1 MFIIILLI
9 FLYKNTIEGQSYKR
23 EEGFSSAERDI
34 RASFNMM
41 GVIKRDKS
49 GKICKIGERNKETEE
64 AKPIILEKE
73 TDENINP
80 PMNTMMI
87 QDKLNSSVKETKNA
101 LSEITGK
108 QRDDII
114 SKIKIAMQTNDI
126 EELKEIKNLTNK
138 IDLLHLELKHSKDK
152 EKIMDKLIDK
162 IHVDS
167 GGPIFKKQVKKN
179 NNHILLFV
187 VLFILFSV
195 GGVVIVYILKESN
208 DGPISYRDAVIKAKQ
223 NLLRRGF

>member
-23 EEGFSSAERDI
+23 EEGFSSAEKDI

-49 GKICKIGERNKETEE
+49 GKICKIGERKKKIEE
-64 AKPIILEKE
+64 EKSIILEKE
-73 TDENINP
+73 TINEDQPNIDA
-80 PMNTMMI
+80 MMI
-87 QDKLNSSVKETKNA
+87 QDKLNSNVKETKNA
-101 LSEITGK
+101 LSEITDK

-114 SKIKIAMQTNDI
+114 SKIKNAMQTNDI

-152 EKIMDKLIDK
+152 EKIMNKLIDK
-162 IHVDS
+162 IHVDY
-167 GGPIFKKQVKKN
+167 GGPVFKKQVKKN

-187 VLFILFSV
+187 VLFILFSI
-195 GGVVIVYILKESN
+195 GGVVIVFI
-208 DGPISYRDAVIKAKQ
+208 
-223 NLLRRGF
+223 